1 MTSTSTQ
8 PTQPTVRPTAATPG
22 PASDAVG
29 HAVGGPVHVIGGT
42 GKTGRRVT
50 ERLEALGVPVAN
62 RSRRS
67 TPAFDWQDR
76 STWATAVEGAAALYV
91 TYVPDLALEGSDDD
105 VAHLAAL
112 AREAGV
118 RHVVLLSGRGEA
130 GARRAELALAA
141 SGVEWTVVRASWFH
155 QNFTEGALL
164 DGVRSGVVALP
175 AGDVAEPFVDADD
188 IADVAVA
195 ALLDP
200 ALRGRVHEV
209 TGPRSLTFAEVTAEI
224 SGVLGREVVYVPMEP
239 EPFRAAVAEQAGEE
253 YARMLTDLCVEVF
266 DGRNAEPTDGVRAA
280 LGRES
285 RDLADFVRAN
295 AAAWR

>member
-8 PTQPTVRPTAATPG
+8 PARPTATTG
-22 PASDAVG
+22 PARGAVG
-29 HAVGGPVHVIGGT
+29 HEVGGPVHVIGGT

-76 STWATAVEGAAALYV
+76 STWAAAVGGAAALYV
-91 TYVPDLALEGSDDD
+91 TYVPDLAVEGSDDD
-105 VAHLAAL
+105 VAHLAEL

-130 GARRAELALAA
+130 GARRAELALEG
-141 SGVEWTVVRASWFH
+141 SGVAWTVVRASWFH

-164 DGVRSGVVALP
+164 DGVRGGVVALP

-209 TGPRSLTFAEVTAEI
+209 TGPRSLTFAEVVGEI
-224 SGVLGREVVYVPMEP
+224 SAVLGREVVYVPMEP
-239 EPFRAAVAEQAGEE
+239 EPFRVAVAEQAGEE

-266 DGRNAEPTDGVRAA
+266 DGRNVEPTDGVRAA
-280 LGRES
+280 LGREP
-285 RDLADFVRAN
+285 RDLADFVRAH

>member
-1 MTSTSTQ
+1 MTSTSTSTHPAQ
-8 PTQPTVRPTAATPG
+8 PTAAPG
-22 PASDAVG
+22 PALDAVG
-29 HAVGGPVHVIGGT
+29 HEVGGPVHVICGT
-42 GKTGRRVT
+42 GKTGRRVA

-76 STWATAVEGAAALYV
+76 STWAAAVEGAAALYV
-91 TYVPDLALEGSDDD
+91 TYVPDLAVDGSDDD

-118 RHVVLLSGRGEA
+118 GHVVLLSGRGEV
-130 GARRAELALAA
+130 GARRAELALEA
-141 SGVEWTVVRASWFH
+141 SGVAWTVVRASWFH

-209 TGPRSLTFAEVTAEI
+209 TGPRALTFAEVAGEI
-224 SGVLGREVVYVPMEP
+224 SAVLGREVVYVPMEP

-266 DGRNAEPTDGVRAA
+266 DGRNVEPTDGVRAA
-280 LGRES
+280 LGREP
-285 RDLADFVRAN
+285 RDLADYVRAN